1 MLCKGY
7 IYAKAYI
14 CKEGDNF
21 LTAAF
26 HLTHCLVE
34 EFNCTVRLLLYTVSI
49 VQLVKYTQ
57 HSTLNSRES
66 VCTFV
71 RRRQLSSYLTSKNDF
86 SFTNKCQYWSPS
98 NIFLYLAFIFILRKG
113 TTPNAENL
121 NIYFF
126 LNLSLLGKILMRKF
140 QFCQFSKLLY
150 CTQATQNTC
159 LQSCCYSCT
168 VLYCIGNTYAPRVS
182 LEKCERVFA
191 GFVKQI

>member
-57 HSTLNSRES
+57 HSTVHCTAGSQS
-66 VCTFV
+66 VH
-71 RRRQLSSYLTSKNDF
+71 
-86 SFTNKCQYWSPS
+86 
-98 NIFLYLAFIFILRKG
+98 
-113 TTPNAENL
+113 
-121 NIYFF
+121 
-126 LNLSLLGKILMRKF
+126 
-140 QFCQFSKLLY
+140 
-150 CTQATQNTC
+150 
-159 LQSCCYSCT
+159 
-168 VLYCIGNTYAPRVS
+168 S
-182 LEKCERVFA
+182 LEDDYYHR
-191 GFVKQI
+191 I